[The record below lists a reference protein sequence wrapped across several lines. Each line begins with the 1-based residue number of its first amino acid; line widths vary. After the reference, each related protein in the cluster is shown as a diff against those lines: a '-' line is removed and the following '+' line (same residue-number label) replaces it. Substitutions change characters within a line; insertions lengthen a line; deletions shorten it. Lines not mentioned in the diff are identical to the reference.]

1 MLECTG
7 QISTAPTGEPICS
20 GEWVS
25 TNFQAL
31 LESIFVTPP
40 EDQIQAAF
48 MVGFTLP
55 LIAYLTAWAF
65 QTVINFVRQNQ

>member
-7 QISTAPTGEPICS
+7 TISTGTTGQPICS

-31 LESIFVTPP
+31 LESIFATPP

-48 MVGFTLP
+48 MTGVSLP

-65 QTVINFVRQNQ
+65 QTVINFSKRG

>member
-7 QISTAPTGEPICS
+7 QISTNAQGQPICS

-31 LESIFVTPP
+31 LESIFATPP
-40 EDQIQAAF
+40 EVEIQAAF
-48 MVGFTLP
+48 MAGFATP
-55 LIAYLTAWAF
+55 MIAYLTAWAF
-65 QTVINFVRQNQ
+65 QTVINFVKRG

>member
-7 QISTAPTGEPICS
+7 QISTSAQGQPVCS

-25 TNFQAL
+25 TSFQAL

-40 EDQIQAAF
+40 EEQIQAAF
-48 MVGFTLP
+48 IVGFTLP
-55 LIAYLTAWAF
+55 MIVYLTAWAF
-65 QTVINFVRQNQ
+65 QTVINFVNRG

>member
-7 QISTAPTGEPICS
+7 QITTSAQGQPVCS
-20 GEWVS
+20 GEWVN

-40 EDQIQAAF
+40 EDQIKAAF
-48 MVGFTLP
+48 IVAFSLP
-55 LIAYLTAWAF
+55 MIAYLTAWAF
-65 QTVINFVRQNQ
+65 QTVINFVNRG

>member
-7 QISTAPTGEPICS
+7 QISTNAQGEPVCS
-20 GEWVS
+20 GEWVA

-48 MVGFTLP
+48 LAGCTLP
-55 LIAYLTAWAF
+55 IIAYITAWGF
-65 QTVINFVRQNQ
+65 QAVINFVERH

>member
-7 QISTAPTGEPICS
+7 QVTTNNQGQPICS

-31 LESIFVTPP
+31 LESIFATPP
-40 EDQIQAAF
+40 ELDIQAAF
-48 MVGFTLP
+48 MAGFSLP
-55 LIAYLTAWAF
+55 MIAYLTAWAF
-65 QTVINFVRQNQ
+65 QTVINFAKSG

>member
-7 QISTAPTGEPICS
+7 QITTSQTGEPICS

-31 LESIFVTPP
+31 LESIFATPP
-40 EDQIQAAF
+40 EVEIQAAF

-55 LIAYLTAWAF
+55 MIAYLTAWSF
-65 QTVINFVRQNQ
+65 QSVINFVKRG

>member
-7 QISTAPTGEPICS
+7 QISTTADGQPICS

-25 TNFQAL
+25 TSFQVL

-40 EDQIQAAF
+40 EVEIQAAF
-48 MVGFTLP
+48 IAGFSLP
-55 LIAYLTAWAF
+55 MIAYLTAWAF
-65 QTVINFVRQNQ
+65 QTVINFTKRG

>member
-7 QISTAPTGEPICS
+7 QITTAPTGEPICS
-20 GEWVS
+20 GEWVA

-40 EDQIQAAF
+40 EDQIQVAF

-55 LIAYLTAWAF
+55 VIAYLTAWGF
-65 QTVINFVRQNQ
+65 QTVINFISRR